1 MDVDLFDSD
10 FDPEYISEYNSD
22 YNSQST
28 NFSNDTNFLSDSY
41 INAKSRPDGI
51 RAAFNKYAE
60 RNRKTYV
67 NEAPQFGFYH
77 KVLMMHG
84 LMQIYTKEMVIGYDP
99 SYRTIVWSELNSQ
112 YQFSFPD
119 PADCNRFNVYV
130 GNCIYGVLI
139 AHDKSVLDLANA
151 IECSRSKLSHM
162 LNGRMKISL
171 CDTISIANTFNM
183 TTDELLRN

>member
-1 MDVDLFDSD
+1 MDDDLFDSD
-10 FDPEYISEYNSD
+10 FDPEYIAK

-28 NFSNDTNFLSDSY
+28 DFSNNTNFLSDGY

-60 RNRKTYV
+60 HNRRRYV

-99 SYRTIVWSELNSQ
+99 SYRTIVWSELNNQ
-112 YQFSFPD
+112 YKFSYPD
-119 PADCNRFNVYV
+119 PSDCNRFNVYV
-130 GNCIYGVLI
+130 GNCIYGTLI
-139 AHDKSVLDLANA
+139 AHDKSILDLADL
-151 IECSRSKLSHM
+151 IECSKAKVSNM
-162 LNGRMKISL
+162 LNGRTKITA
-171 CDTISIANTFNM
+171 CDMVAIANAFNM
-183 TTDELLRN
+183 TIDEVLRY